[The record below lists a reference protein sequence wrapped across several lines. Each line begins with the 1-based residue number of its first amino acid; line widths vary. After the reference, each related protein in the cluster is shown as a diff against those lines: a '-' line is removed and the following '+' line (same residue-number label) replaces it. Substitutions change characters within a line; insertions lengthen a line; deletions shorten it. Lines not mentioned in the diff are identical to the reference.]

1 MPYIRCMGGTHP
13 AHHFNPQR
21 TMIYG
26 FPFITDH
33 QLIVNMANSA
43 KETIRCLEHTETRT
57 TAIDE
62 QFAKRVHELMH
73 FRSHT
78 VDTDGF

>member
-1 MPYIRCMGGTHP
+1 M
-13 AHHFNPQR
+13 F
-21 TMIYG
+21 
-26 FPFITDH
+26 FPHSTNQ

-43 KETIRCLEHTETRT
+43 KETIEAIKPYATRT
-57 TAIDE
+57 NAIDE

-73 FRSHT
+73 YRTHT

>member
-1 MPYIRCMGGTHP
+1 MGEDHSP
-13 AHHFNPQR
+13 ATTNPQK

-26 FPFITDH
+26 FPFVTNH
-33 QLIVNMANSA
+33 QLIVDMANSA
-43 KETIRCLEHTETRT
+43 KETIRCLEYVETRT
-57 TAIDE
+57 NAIDE

-73 FRSHT
+73 FRPHT